1 MERVATNWKTRRELV
16 LARACH
22 RCEKCGAPQYAVGQW
37 RDDRFLL
44 ARAEPQ
50 QRFALVHSTAR
61 ALADR
66 LNREELPE
74 QPYIVIVLA
83 VVPGEDGTDD
93 RAMCQRCEAGQGT
106 MQTRE
111 VRRQAQA
118 KADLFES
125 EGSPCSQ

>member
-1 MERVATNWKTRRELV
+1 MDRVATNWKTRRELV

-37 RDDRFLL
+37 RDERFLL

-50 QRFALVHSTAR
+50 QQFALVHSTAR

-66 LNREELPE
+66 LNGEEKPE
-74 QPYIVIVLA
+74 QPYIVIVLT
-83 VVPGEDGTDD
+83 VVAGDGGGSD
-93 RAMCQRCEAGQGT
+93 RAMCQRCDAAQGT
-106 MQTRE
+106 MQTKE

-125 EGSPCSQ
+125 EESPCSQ